1 MKLVQVIT
9 LLAATAMAQAQPS
22 GMTTASASLSAAGA
36 RAMASAEVLKVYR
49 KEKRLLLKHG
59 PIENIHMDAMT
70 MEFGVADRK
79 LLSRVKP
86 GDKIRFDVKRAGDD
100 YLVTTLE
107 VMK

>member
-1 MKLVQVIT
+1 MKFVPVVT
-9 LLAATAMAQAQPS
+9 LLAATVVAQAQPS
-22 GMTTASASLSAAGA
+22 STTAAPASRSAASA
-36 RAMASAEVLKVYR
+36 RVMASAEVLKVYQ

-70 MEFGVADRK
+70 MEFIVADRK

-86 GDKIRFDVKRAGDD
+86 GDKIRFTAKRAGDD